1 MTNEYELAD
10 SSRSR
15 LIFTKDQLLAPLQQ
29 GMLQPPHPMPDGAT
43 DKTYYRGE
51 VVGATPEQQAWV
63 QAREEQE
70 AAQDALLDEAAVDQ
84 EQEVG
89 R

>member
-15 LIFTKDQLLAPLQQ
+15 LIFTKEQLLAPLQQ
-29 GMLQPPHPMPDGAT
+29 GMLAPPHPMPDGAT

-51 VVGATPEQQAWV
+51 VVGATPEQHAWV
-63 QAREEQE
+63 AARESE
-70 AAQDALLDEAAVDQ
+70 AAAEDELLDAEAA
-84 EQEVG
+84 ELEVE

>member
-1 MTNEYELAD
+1 
-10 SSRSR
+10 
-15 LIFTKDQLLAPLQQ
+15 
-29 GMLQPPHPMPDGAT
+29 MLQPPHPMPDGAN

-63 QAREEQE
+63 AARDAQL
-70 AAQDALLDEAAVDQ
+70 AADDELLDAGVADEELEVD
-84 EQEVG
+84 